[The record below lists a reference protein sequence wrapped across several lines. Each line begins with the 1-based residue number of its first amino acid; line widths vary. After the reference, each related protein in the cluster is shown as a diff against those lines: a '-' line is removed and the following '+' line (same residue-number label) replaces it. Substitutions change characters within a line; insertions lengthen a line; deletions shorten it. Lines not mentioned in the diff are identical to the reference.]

1 MAEDR
6 SIIKKEF
13 YIIASSYYSNK
24 YRKGDFFYLG
34 KITVYPKKYKINYI
48 DSKAIDMAI
57 TYKAKYGSKYNND
70 YDKNDIINLKTYG
83 DIFKFEK
90 KC

>member
-1 MAEDR
+1 
-6 SIIKKEF
+6 
-13 YIIASSYYSNK
+13 
-24 YRKGDFFYLG
+24 
-34 KITVYPKKYKINYI
+34 
-48 DSKAIDMAI
+48 MAI